1 MTTAL
6 DVYNALV
13 PPAPKSGQSGASI
26 AGGQAAAALLAAIA
40 GGSSS
45 SGVSSYAPVQGAPPA
60 VQQLTF
66 LKGWS
71 AAAPQG
77 GLGGIR

>member
-6 DVYNALV
+6 DVYNALS
-13 PPAPKSGQSGASI
+13 PAAPQSGQSGASI

-45 SGVSSYAPVQGAPPA
+45 SGVSAYAPVRSYSPGI
-60 VQQLTF
+60 QQLTF
-66 LKGWS
+66 VKGWS
-71 AAAPQG
+71 ATAPQG
-77 GLGGIR
+77 GLAGIR